1 VTPPFSAEPATP
13 LAKGTFVNTLD
24 LARRTYARPDT
35 PARSSR
41 DVEYELLTRIT
52 RQLAQAWA
60 NRATGYATLVAAL
73 HDNLQMWRT
82 FAVDVAEPGNTLPQ
96 ALRAKL
102 YYLYEFTG
110 HHSPKVLDGSAS
122 VEVLI
127 DINTAVMRGLRGN
140 GGAA

>member
-1 VTPPFSAEPATP
+1 M
-13 LAKGTFVNTLD
+13 NTLD

-35 PARSSR
+35 PARSAR

-52 RQLAQAWA
+52 RQMAQAWA
-60 NRATGYATLVAAL
+60 NRGTGYAALVTAL

-122 VEVLI
+122 VDVLI